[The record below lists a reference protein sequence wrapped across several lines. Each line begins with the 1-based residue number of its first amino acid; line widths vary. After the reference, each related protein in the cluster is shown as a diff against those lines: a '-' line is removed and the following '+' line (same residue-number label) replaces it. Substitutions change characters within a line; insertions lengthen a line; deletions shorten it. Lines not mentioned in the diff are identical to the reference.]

1 MKGTHAVTTAYLNR
15 IATATPPNDVHDSFV
30 SFAEGQLEDPRAHRA
45 FRRMAERGQI
55 EHRWSALTPKVDD
68 GDGVL
73 DRDGFYALGRFPST
87 AARMRRYE
95 ADAPDLAAKAFER
108 LGLGDDASRLTHLIV
123 VSCTGL
129 SAPGID
135 FDLIARFG
143 LNPSIERTTVGFMG
157 CYAAINGLKLARH
170 IVRSEPQSRVLVV
183 CLELCTLHLNES
195 ANLEQLLSFLV
206 FGDGC
211 AAALVSAEPVGLALD
226 SFHAAMAP
234 GTAEEIRW
242 NIRDLGF
249 DMFLSGR
256 VPGELGRTLKR
267 GAETI
272 LAGRRVRDVDL
283 WAVHPGGRSVLDAVE
298 TGLELEGD
306 ALAPSRRVL
315 RANGNMSSA
324 TILFVLE
331 EIMRDAEP
339 GRTGCAMAFGPGLV
353 AETMMFQTAGR

>member
-1 MKGTHAVTTAYLNR
+1 MTIAYLNR
-15 IATATPPNDVHDSFV
+15 IATATPPNDVHDAFV
-30 SFAEGQLEDPRAHRA
+30 EFAERQLEDSRANRA

-55 EHRWSALTPKVDD
+55 EHRWSSLKPKPDA

-95 ADAPDLAAKAFER
+95 ADAPDLAARAFEGLA
-108 LGLGDDASRLTHLIV
+108 LGEDAQALTHLII
-123 VSCTGL
+123 VSCTGF
-129 SAPGID
+129 SAPGVD

-143 LNPSIERTTVGFMG
+143 LDPSIERTTVGFMG

-170 IVRSEPQSRVLVV
+170 IVRSEPDARVAVV

-195 ANLEQLLSFLV
+195 PSLEQLLSFLV

-211 AAALVSAEPVGLALD
+211 AAALVSAEPSGVSLD

-249 DMFLSGR
+249 DMFLSGQ
-256 VPGELGRTLKR
+256 VPGALGRTLKR
-267 GAETI
+267 GVDSI
-272 LAGRRVRDVDL
+272 LVGRGVEEVDL

-298 TGLELEGD
+298 MGLELKPE
-306 ALAPSRRVL
+306 ALAASRRVL

-324 TILFVLE
+324 TILFVLA
-331 EIMRDAEP
+331 EIMRSAMP

-353 AETMMFQTAGR
+353 AETMMFRTVGL